1 MRDEIETGTETDAEV
16 AYLQAGT
23 PAYRRASRILFVAG
37 FSTFATLYCVQP
49 LLPEFVQEFGVTPA
63 ESSLSLSLTTGVLA
77 VALLVAGAISDGIGR
92 KPVMVAALL
101 GAGIL
106 GIIGA
111 LMPDWHGFL
120 AVRALEG
127 LALSG
132 LPAVAMAYVSEEV
145 DPKSAGV
152 AMGLYIGGTAI
163 GGMSGRVLTA
173 IVTDLGTWRLA
184 VGVVGALAVAAAVTV
199 WLALPPSR
207 HFTRRAAGL
216 PALVRAWRGLL
227 TDRALLGLFSL
238 GFLLMGGFVTVFNYI
253 GFRLSEPPFEL
264 RPAIVGA
271 IFLVYSFGVV
281 SSPLF
286 GGWSGRFGS
295 HRTLA
300 AAVALMVGGLAL
312 MEIDSLF
319 AIAPG
324 IALFTFAFFGAH
336 SIVSAWI
343 GRRAAVARGQASS
356 IYLFCYYLGSTVAG
370 TLGGLFWH
378 GFGWTGV
385 AAFVGL
391 LILIAVGVT
400 AGLQRSR

>member
-1 MRDEIETGTETDAEV
+1 MRDDIGTGADTT
-16 AYLQAGT
+16 YLQAGT
-23 PAYRRASRILFVAG
+23 PAYRRVSRILFIAG

-49 LLPEFVQEFGVTPA
+49 LLPDFVREFGVSPA

-92 KPVMVAALL
+92 KPVMVTALL
-101 GAGIL
+101 AAGIL
-106 GIIGA
+106 GIVGA
-111 LMPDWHGFL
+111 LMPDWNGFL
-120 AVRALEG
+120 AIRALEG

-145 DPKSAGV
+145 DPRSTGV

-173 IVTDLGTWRLA
+173 VVTDIGTWRLA
-184 VGVVGALAVAAAVTV
+184 VGVVGALAVAAALAV

-207 HFTRRAAGL
+207 HFVRRAAGMR
-216 PALVRAWRGLL
+216 ALILAWRSLL
-227 TDRALLGLFSL
+227 TDAGLLGLFSL

-253 GFRLSEPPFEL
+253 GFRLSEPPFAL
-264 RPAIVGA
+264 RPAVVGA
-271 IFLVYSFGVV
+271 VFLVYSFGVV

-295 HRTLA
+295 GRTLA
-300 AAVALMVGGLAL
+300 AAVALMVCGLAL
-312 MEIDSLF
+312 LEVDSLF

-336 SIVSAWI
+336 STVSAWI

-356 IYLFCYYLGSTVAG
+356 IYLFCYYLGSTLAG

-378 GFGWTGV
+378 AYGWTGV
-385 AAFVGL
+385 AAFVAL
-391 LILIAVGVT
+391 LLLAAVAVT
-400 AGLQRSR
+400 IPLLRSR